1 MESFQWN
8 ERKGWQTSHL
18 HHVEG
23 MQGQDR
29 GQNNKY
35 NWVSTSVPT
44 EPSFLQMYFF
54 LGVIHF
60 RTEGEGVK
68 KWPLFW
74 TTVLIGSARIEVF
87 LCQDPLTLLIV
98 VILEGDQV
106 TQSALARWSTTN
118 APADAKS
125 SIVQTRTHCCGCT
138 YRQTYSTV
146 LRTFVRW
153 CRQGGRR
160 LCKMS
165 LNWRAYGVP
174 VPVPAQG
181 LVTYLPQHYI
191 SYISYISQKSKKCK
205 KCNAQSCSCG
215 K

>member
-54 LGVIHF
+54 LGVIHV

-68 KWPLFW
+68 KWPLFR
-74 TTVLIGSARIEVF
+74 TTVLIGSARLEVF

-106 TQSALARWSTTN
+106 TQSASARWSTTN

-146 LRTFVRW
+146 LRTFVRGH
-153 CRQGGRR
+153 RQGGGDGSAKCHWIEELMESLSLSLHKDRWFIYHN
-160 LCKMS
+160 CKQLQALHFLHFLLFWEM
-165 LNWRAYGVP
+165 
-174 VPVPAQG
+174 
-181 LVTYLPQHYI
+181 
-191 SYISYISQKSKKCK
+191 
-205 KCNAQSCSCG
+205 
-215 K
+215 